1 MKKYRYYALE
11 GLFKWLPRVMR
22 IDEHYDITIYNT
34 ETNTWEP
41 APDHISFPDMCIGK
55 IEADLITEEQANEI
69 IKQTIA
75 IREENLKKSNPE
87 KKHPVVQ
94 ISPDKVSVTKVRPER
109 VKQYLEIS
117 ADTKTFA
124 QQGDSYLLTNEQEWD
139 YETADHT
146 KIIACK
152 INTRL
157 ETITDCLSLSRFTN
171 HNPYWMIPNRQL
183 TPEELEKVKHYKRV

>member
-1 MKKYRYYALE
+1 MKKYKYHALTKYSS
-11 GLFKWLPRVMR
+11 FLPDIIR
-22 IDEHYDITIYNT
+22 IDEEYNITQYDVRTKKWIA
-34 ETNTWEP
+34 
-41 APDHISFPDMCIGK
+41 APDDILGIYTGD
-55 IEADLITEEQANEI
+55 IESESITEEQANEI

-94 ISPDKVSVTKVRPER
+94 ISPDKVRATKVRPER

-152 INTRL
+152 IDTRL

-171 HNPYWMIPNRQL
+171 HNPYWMIPSRQL